1 MVQQELVVLF
11 TSSKVY
17 NMSVKE
23 LLIENAK
30 QGKVLTHKCT
40 SCGHL
45 HLSTV
50 YYCEKCGSKE
60 FENEILEGTGTIATY
75 TIITVAPAGFE
86 KYTPYA
92 FVVLHLDNSDLRIS
106 GFMAN
111 IAVPEDLPV
120 GTKAKITDFDEHRG
134 IIVEK
139 Q

>member
-1 MVQQELVVLF
+1 
-11 TSSKVY
+11 
-17 NMSVKE
+17 MSVKE
-23 LLIENAK
+23 QLIENAK
-30 QGKVLTHKCT
+30 QGKVLAHKCT

-50 YYCEKCGSKE
+50 YFCQKCGSKG
-60 FENEILEGTGTIATY
+60 FQDAILDGKGSVATY
-75 TIITVAPAGFE
+75 TIITVPPAGFE

-106 GFMAN
+106 GFMGG
-111 IAVPEDLPV
+111 IATPADLPV
-120 GTKAKITDFDEHRG
+120 GTKAKITGFDERG